1 MPEGTCNPEISPHIA
16 QRPEDGDPAH
26 ENGTFVYL
34 GLALVHTDLNTC
46 CDTLRGRTRTTCV
59 DALRAICCDPSGVIA
74 PSLKG

>member
-34 GLALVHTDLNTC
+34 GLA
-46 CDTLRGRTRTTCV
+46 
-59 DALRAICCDPSGVIA
+59 
-74 PSLKG
+74 